1 MKIDNY
7 KTLVY
12 EEDERKAHP
21 SSFHRNGTGNRRT
34 QHVVITKKEQVAVF
48 LEKCGLTAI
57 MNDRVC
63 LSILWHFPRK
73 EYNENE
79 TDLFVHMSGFTCS
92 TKPPFVPSTFVIADY
107 VVTEEAQQKAKDLID
122 MLNGWK
128 GIEGSYQE
136 D

>member
-7 KTLVY
+7 KSLAY
-12 EEDERKAHP
+12 EEDERKNNP
-21 SSFHRNGTGNRRT
+21 SSFHNNGTGNRRV
-34 QHVVITKKEQVAVF
+34 QHITLSNKEQIAAF
-48 LEKCGLTAI
+48 LEKCGLTGI
-57 MNDRVC
+57 KNDRIC

-92 TKPPFVPSTFVIADY
+92 TKPPFVPNTFVIADY
-107 VVTEEAQQKAKDLID
+107 VVTEEAQKKARELID
-122 MLNGWK
+122 MLNDWK
-128 GIEGSYQE
+128 GIEVSYQE